1 MSTDLMQSLNEYA
14 NSGNGNIAT
23 AAMYLRDM
31 EKCIKSGGSCPVKMM
46 GLKED
51 ETWDGVIKAAKAK
64 LVYADPTGVG
74 IKSMSEDSLDK
85 SMLVEGAILYS
96 EGLISTADVDRD
108 GDIVETKNL
117 VFVDKMPVLF
127 QHMHSS
133 PAGVM
138 AGISDQSEKS
148 ATGVMAFLDTALGR
162 DLSKFVKAGAMRY
175 SIGFLPKSMEVLGT
189 YVNGEGKE
197 VPTGFRIKSAEVYE
211 TSAVSVPANAHT
223 RTLRVFEKEFTALCD
238 TYSGE
243 KIEDD
248 AVKLWAK
255 SLFDIRPKVFK
266 GANFEKSISTPAKT
280 EEVAPETAEVTPPV
294 EPVTKD
300 VSGGKEKMF
309 VDGAGNTLKGSFE
322 ETQDQL
328 HRKLRKYMALH
339 DCDEY
344 YPHLVATFTDHCIV
358 TCWDWDSEE
367 MYSYRVAY
375 SASDG
380 KVLLEGEPQKIKVEY
395 SLVEKSVGESKIK
408 SWREE
413 ALRTAKSEKAVAEAP
428 QTTPESAQASVDP
441 LLALFGL

>member
-1 MSTDLMQSLNEYA
+1 MSQDLMQSLTEYA
-14 NSGNGNIAT
+14 NSGNGSIAT

-74 IKSMSEDSLDK
+74 IKALSTDALEKDFH
-85 SMLVEGAILYS
+85 VEGAILYS
-96 EGLISTADVDRD
+96 EGVISTADEDRD
-108 GDIVETKNL
+108 GDIVETKSL

-138 AGISDQSEKS
+138 AGITEQSEKS

-162 DLSKFVKAGAMRY
+162 DLSLFVKAGAMRY
-175 SIGFLPKSMEVLGT
+175 SIGFIPKSLEVLGT

-223 RTLRVFEKEFTALCD
+223 RTLRVFEKEFNALCD

-248 AVKLWAK
+248 AVRSWAK
-255 SLFDIRPKVFK
+255 SLFDIRPRVFK
-266 GANFEKSISTPAKT
+266 GAKFEKSVETPAG
-280 EEVAPETAEVTPPV
+280 EAPAAETPAEVPAE
-294 EPVTKD
+294 EPVTKEFR
-300 VSGGKEKMF
+300 SGKEKMF
-309 VDGAGNTLKGSFE
+309 VDGGGDALSGSHE
-322 ETQDQL
+322 QVQSQL
-328 HRKLRKYMALH
+328 RSKLRKYMSLH
-339 DCDEY
+339 DCDSY
-344 YPHLVATFTDHCIV
+344 YPHLVATFADHCIV

-367 MYSYRVAY
+367 MYSYRVEY
-375 SASDG
+375 SVSDE
-380 KVLLEGEPQKIKVEY
+380 KVQFSGEPKQIKVEY
-395 SLVEKSVGESKIK
+395 SIVEKSVGESKVKAWK
-408 SWREE
+408 SKEQ
-413 ALRTAKSEKAVAEAP
+413 RTAKSEKAVAEAP
-428 QTTPESAQASVDP
+428 QTTPESVRETKDP
-441 LLALFGL
+441 LLAIFGL